1 MPKSF
6 SGKVGEDL
14 ISFLENLVV
23 NTKANSWDETDL
35 LEIIE
40 GFLKDNARE
49 QFIDNRH
56 CFQYWDDTTDPRHSF
71 IPKFMARFKTKA
83 QVEV

>member
-49 QFIDNRH
+49 
-56 CFQYWDDTTDPRHSF
+56 
-71 IPKFMARFKTKA
+71 
-83 QVEV
+83 